1 MSADL
6 AYGPSIAASQIASPP
21 EWARLQRRLLEVGE
35 QNAALMVEKHCA
47 PGGMMYY
54 VDDIDDYYEKVDNWS
69 VFYAMGGARKV
80 FDDAMMIWNASTRTN
95 GPRGN
100 PVFGWML
107 PQLYNEYYCLGRQ
120 EASTWVPGRRMV
132 NEWHHHSEGNMAF
145 YGFGLADPEIP
156 ENVDRARRFADM
168 FIGADPEAPN
178 WDARHRIIRS
188 PFPTSRG
195 PVFEVTLEN
204 AMAELHGSRVH
215 VAGEDYLFKEMGTK
229 TTLRPRLDSLEDG
242 WWKKPAR
249 AAEVLKLFNHM
260 VLDGDVANNLAACS
274 LVTNAYLYTGEE
286 RYKKWVLDY
295 VEAWM
300 DRIRKNGGII
310 PDNVGPNGIIGE
322 HRDGQWWGGLMG
334 WSYYM
339 GFNII
344 FHGLISA
351 AECAQLLTGDAG
363 YLDIL
368 RSQLK
373 VVADNAV
380 TGRDG
385 QLLVRYRHDHR
396 GWVDENEYGHLGAS
410 PMRGKDLA
418 HLWHASL
425 APEDYEL
432 FRHFRDGE
440 VRRDWNEMLGASEK
454 DQGESELARFNYYDG
469 LNPDWPVRILRH
481 ELDDALGRRQ
491 RLLSEDRTPQELVDQ
506 HAHPVNGIRSR
517 ALIQTMLG
525 CPQMV
530 YNGSLL
536 RATVRYFDA
545 HAGRP
550 GLPADTAALVEEI
563 RPDGAAVRLVN
574 LSASGEAAIIV
585 QAGAFGEHAFTEAT
599 WREGEETRQRP
610 VEGRFLTVT
619 LPASTSI
626 RLDLGMERFVNTPS
640 YAHPWHDDGIQVA
653 SEPEMPPGYPY

>member
-1 MSADL
+1 MPAPL
-6 AYGPSIAASQIASPP
+6 RYGPAIAASQIAAPP
-21 EWARLQRRLLEVGE
+21 EWALLQRRLIEVGE
-35 QNAALMVEKHCA
+35 ENAALMVEKHCA

-69 VFYAMGGARKV
+69 VFYAMGGARRV

-120 EASTWVPGRRMV
+120 EESTWVPGRRMV

-156 ENVDRARRFADM
+156 ENVDRARRFANM

-178 WDARHRIIRS
+178 WDANHRIIRS

-215 VAGEDYLFKEMGTK
+215 ESAERYLFKEMGTK
-229 TTLRPRLDSLEDG
+229 TTLRPRLDGLEEG

-249 AAEVLKLFNHM
+249 AAEVLKLFNRM

-286 RYKKWVLDY
+286 RYRKWVLDY

-300 DRIRKNGGII
+300 DRIRRNGGII
-310 PDNVGPNGIIGE
+310 PDNIGPNGIIGE

-344 FHGLISA
+344 FHGLVSA
-351 AECAQLLTGDAG
+351 AECAQLLTGDAE
-363 YLDIL
+363 YLEIL

-373 VVADNAV
+373 VIADNAI
-380 TGRDG
+380 TGDDG
-385 QLLVRYRHDHR
+385 QLLIRYRHDYR
-396 GWVDENEYGHLGAS
+396 GWVDDNEYGHLGAS

-425 APEDYEL
+425 AEEDVQL

-440 VRRDWNEMLGASEK
+440 VRRDWNEELGASEK
-454 DQGESELARFNYYDG
+454 DQGDSELARFNYYDG
-469 LNPDWPVRILRH
+469 RNPDWPVRILRH
-481 ELDDALGRRQ
+481 ELDDALRRRQ
-491 RLLSEDRTPQELVDQ
+491 RLVDEDRTPQELVDQ
-506 HAHPVNGIRSR
+506 HAHPVNGIRTR

-536 RATVRYFDA
+536 RATVRYHDA
-545 HAGRP
+545 TAGRP
-550 GLPADTAALVEEI
+550 GLPPDTAALVEEI

-574 LSASGEAAIIV
+574 LSASDEAAVIV
-585 QAGAFGEHAFTEAT
+585 QAGAFGEHAFTGAA
-599 WREGEETRQRP
+599 WREGEETRRQP
-610 VEGRFLTVT
+610 VEGKYLTVS
-619 LPASTSI
+619 LPPSTSI

-640 YAHPWHDDGIQVA
+640 YAHPWHEKGIEVA
-653 SEPEMPPGYPY
+653 SEPEMPPGFPH